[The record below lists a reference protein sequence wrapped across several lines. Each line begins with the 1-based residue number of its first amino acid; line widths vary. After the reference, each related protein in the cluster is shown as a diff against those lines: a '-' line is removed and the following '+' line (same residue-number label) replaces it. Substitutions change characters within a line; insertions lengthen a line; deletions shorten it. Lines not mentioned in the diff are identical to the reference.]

1 MKMASNLLNLHNF
14 WSQPE
19 SRGLITKRLINE
31 FTIDL
36 TSHPT
41 DSKRAHIWA
50 KYTMDCYLSAFY
62 EIIWLNRNEHTF
74 NTIIGEE
81 TYLKKNNNPEDPIEK
96 ECKKRKQTETKK
108 WKKQTKNRRILGNAH
123 IKKNLLDGNFIN
135 IIADAH

>member
-1 MKMASNLLNLHNF
+1 MEEITNRTVEIINKRYKTARHFKKFKKIGIPLDAMKMASNLLNLHNF

-74 NTIIGEE
+74 NTIIGEDI
-81 TYLKKNNNPEDPIEK
+81 LK
-96 ECKKRKQTETKK
+96 
-108 WKKQTKNRRILGNAH
+108 
-123 IKKNLLDGNFIN
+123 
-135 IIADAH
+135 